1 MKKIVILFLLAIGLN
16 SCDFINS
23 WLNSK
28 GGGGE
33 APMLDQKP
41 PADYNPVFLSDFKDI
56 SDINDTPNFV
66 ISSIDAN
73 TSDKVK
79 VFFHLTEGKYFLTG
93 AESKQYLD
101 YWCELKL
108 NGLNSIKDYTVRK
121 VESSEVQDLA
131 IAIVMDLSGSMGVER
146 AKVMQ
151 EAVAK
156 IIENKRPNDL
166 ITLIN
171 YDSKIKLENQPTSD
185 KDLLKQYHQI
195 KGLQGFGGLTATK
208 DAIDKAIEVLST
220 VDKKYKK
227 VVMAFT
233 DGADNSSKKPEDDVI
248 SNAKNNLVMV
258 NTVDYGYNVTPGLLE
273 KTANETNGIY
283 HHIYLTDE
291 FNYVFEDLY
300 FRLNNYY
307 VLEFEQPSY
316 GNHTFSMNVCLKDTT
331 LKAEKEFNNI
341 PLPGTVTLLN
351 VYFDTNKSD
360 LKPES
365 NDAMD
370 RLLKLMA
377 FDSKIKIEVHG
388 HTDNVGKEETNMVLS
403 QKRADAVRDVLIRRG
418 IEESRIKAIGFG
430 LSKPVADNSTAEGRA
445 KNRRTEFI
453 IVK

>member
-1 MKKIVILFLLAIGLN
+1 MKKFFVLLILAFSLN
-16 SCDFINS
+16 SCDLIRN
-23 WLNSK
+23 WLDGLN
-28 GGGGE
+28 GGE
-33 APMLDQKP
+33 STMLDQQP
-41 PADYNPVFLSDFKDI
+41 PKDYNPVFLSDYKDI
-56 SDINDTPNFV
+56 NELENAPNFV
-66 ISSIDAN
+66 ISSIYGN

-79 VFFHLTEGKYFLTG
+79 VFFHLTDGKYFLKG
-93 AESKQYLD
+93 A
-101 YWCELKL
+101 
-108 NGLNSIKDYTVRK
+108 
-121 VESSEVQDLA
+121 ESSEVQDLA

-151 EAVAK
+151 KAVLE

-171 YDSKIKLENQPTSD
+171 YDSKVKVENQPTVD
-185 KDLLKQYHQI
+185 VDALKQYHQI

-220 VDKKYKK
+220 VDKKYKR

-233 DGADNSSKKPEDDVI
+233 DGSDNSSKKPEDDVI
-248 SNAKNNLVMV
+248 LNAKNNLVMV
-258 NTVDYGYNVTPGLLE
+258 NTIDYGYYTTPGLLE
-273 KTANETNGIY
+273 KTAKETNGIY
-283 HHIYLTDE
+283 HHIYMTDE

-307 VLEFEQPSY
+307 VLEFEQPTY
-316 GNHTFSMNVCLKDTT
+316 GKHTFSMKVCMKDTT
-331 LKAEKEFNNI
+331 LESEREFNNI

-377 FDSKIKIEVHG
+377 LDNTLKIEIHG
-388 HTDNVGKEETNMVLS
+388 HTDNVGKEESNMILS
-403 QKRADAVRDVLIRRG
+403 
-418 IEESRIKAIGFG
+418 
-430 LSKPVADNSTAEGRA
+430 
-445 KNRRTEFI
+445 
-453 IVK
+453 

>member
-1 MKKIVILFLLAIGLN
+1 MKKYFVLLILAFSLS
-16 SCDFINS
+16 SCDLIRS
-23 WLNSK
+23 WLD
-28 GGGGE
+28 GIRGGE

-41 PADYNPVFLSDFKDI
+41 PKDYNPVFLSDYKDI
-56 SDINDTPNFV
+56 SQLENTPNFV
-66 ISSIDAN
+66 ISSIDGN

-79 VFFHLTEGKYFLTG
+79 VFFHLTDGKYFLKG
-93 AESKQYLD
+93 AESNQYKD
-101 YWCELKL
+101 IWCDLKL
-108 NGLNSIKDYTVRK
+108 NGVNSINNYTIRK

-151 EAVAK
+151 KAVME

-171 YDSKIKLENQPTSD
+171 YDSKVKVENQPTAD
-185 KDLLKQYHQI
+185 VEQLKQYHQI

-220 VDKKYKK
+220 VDKKYKR

-233 DGADNSSKKPEDDVI
+233 DGSDNSSKKPEDDVI
-248 SNAKNNLVMV
+248 LNAKNNLVMV
-258 NTVDYGYNVTPGLLE
+258 NTIDYGYYTTPGLLE
-273 KTANETNGIY
+273 KTAKETNGIY
-283 HHIYLTDE
+283 HHIYMTDE

-307 VLEFEQPSY
+307 VLEFEQPTY
-316 GNHTFSMNVCLKDTT
+316 GKHSFSMKVCIKDTK
-331 LKAEKEFNNI
+331 LESEREFNNI

-377 FDSKIKIEVHG
+377 LDNSLKIEIHG
-388 HTDNVGKEETNMVLS
+388 HTDNVGKEESNMILS
-403 QKRADAVRDVLIRRG
+403 QKRAEAVKDVLIRRG
-418 IEESRIKAIGFG
+418 IEKSRIKAIGFG
-430 LSKPVADNSTAEGRA
+430 FSKPVADNSTPEGRA

-453 IVK
+453 VVN